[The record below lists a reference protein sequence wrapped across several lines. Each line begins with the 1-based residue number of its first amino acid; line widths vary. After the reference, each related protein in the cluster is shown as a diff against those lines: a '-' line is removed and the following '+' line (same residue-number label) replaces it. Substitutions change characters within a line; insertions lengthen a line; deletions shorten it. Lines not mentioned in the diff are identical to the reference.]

1 MGKFKPRRMY
11 KPNLTD
17 EGVHVNTLLKLLD
30 GHNPLDLQLVEKLNL
45 DKLENEFIAI
55 RGAATLVKAQEDI
68 NKQFHKEDYISTLD
82 NISIDTQDDKLKLKF
97 ENIEGS
103 AFFET
108 LELADIVAI
117 PKYSTKSDFFSD
129 LFGMDK
135 YAKELLNNGCADILQ
150 ANVSLLKSKNIAQKE
165 RKYRLLY
172 DNKENKFYIRAIVS
186 KDLYKDYDNNITI
199 VVGLIALHRQMQEQ
213 GIEYSINRIEYNES
227 YIRVYFEEQNTREL
241 ENIGYVKNLIIAS
254 NDEIKRE
261 SLKFDAGCSIIYTST
276 EGVDQELFIQ
286 PSLSGKSKIESNI
299 TSVRHTSSVD
309 NFIES
314 IIKIDESTQ
323 VHDELYQLI
332 TDISNLNNLQELK
345 FIIRSKVRYAKN
357 KSFKKYKEDIT
368 RVIDEF
374 NVGNIIQLLTLF
386 NKMDL
391 ITEND
396 IEANEYVRYL
406 VYECLINKK

>member
-82 NISIDTQDDKLKLKF
+82 NISIDTQDDKLRLKF

-213 GIEYSINRIEYNES
+213 GIEYSI
-227 YIRVYFEEQNTREL
+227 
-241 ENIGYVKNLIIAS
+241 IG
-254 NDEIKRE
+254 
-261 SLKFDAGCSIIYTST
+261 
-276 EGVDQELFIQ
+276 
-286 PSLSGKSKIESNI
+286 
-299 TSVRHTSSVD
+299 
-309 NFIES
+309 
-314 IIKIDESTQ
+314 
-323 VHDELYQLI
+323 
-332 TDISNLNNLQELK
+332 
-345 FIIRSKVRYAKN
+345 
-357 KSFKKYKEDIT
+357 
-368 RVIDEF
+368 
-374 NVGNIIQLLTLF
+374 
-386 NKMDL
+386 
-391 ITEND
+391 
-396 IEANEYVRYL
+396 
-406 VYECLINKK
+406 

>member
-1 MGKFKPRRMY
+1 MGKFKLRRIY
-11 KPNLTD
+11 KTNLTD
-17 EGVHVNTLLKLLD
+17 QGVNLKTILQLLD
-30 GHNPLDLQLVEKLNL
+30 RDNPLDLELIEKLNL
-45 DKLENEFIAI
+45 DKLEDRFIAI

-68 NKQFHKEDYISTLD
+68 NKQFHKEDYISALE
-82 NISIDTQDDKLKLKF
+82 NISIDTQEDKLRLKF

-103 AFFET
+103 AFLKK
-108 LELADIVAI
+108 LELTDIIAI
-117 PKYSTKSDFFSD
+117 PKYSSKSDFFSD

-135 YAKELLNNGCADILQ
+135 YAKELLNNGHADILQ
-150 ANVSLLKSKNIAQKE
+150 TNISLLKRKKIAQKE

-199 VVGLIALHRQMQEQ
+199 VVGLIALHKQMQEQ

-227 YIRVYFEEQNTREL
+227 CIRIYFEEQNSREL
-241 ENIGYVKNLIIAS
+241 ENIGHVKNLIIVS

-261 SLKFDAGCSIIYTST
+261 SLKFYAGCSIVYTSID
-276 EGVDQELFIQ
+276 GMDQELFIQ
-286 PSLSGKSKIESNI
+286 PSLSAKSKIKSNI
-299 TSVRHTSSVD
+299 TSVRHTFSVD
-309 NFIES
+309 KFIES
-314 IIKIDESTQ
+314 IIEVDSSTSI
-323 VHDELYQLI
+323 HNELYELI
-332 TDISNLNNLQELK
+332 TDISEIKNPIQIKYLIEK
-345 FIIRSKVRYAKN
+345 KVNRARN
-357 KSFKKYKEDIT
+357 ESFKKYKNDIT
-368 RVIDEF
+368 RVINEF

-406 VYECLINKK
+406 VYECLIKKK

>member
-1 MGKFKPRRMY
+1 M
-11 KPNLTD
+11 
-17 EGVHVNTLLKLLD
+17 
-30 GHNPLDLQLVEKLNL
+30 NL
-45 DKLENEFIAI
+45 DKLEDRFIAI

-68 NKQFHKEDYISTLD
+68 NKQFHKEDYISALE
-82 NISIDTQDDKLKLKF
+82 NISIDTQEDKLRLKF

-103 AFFET
+103 AFLKK
-108 LELADIVAI
+108 LELTDIIAI
-117 PKYSTKSDFFSD
+117 PKYSSKSDFFSD

-135 YAKELLNNGCADILQ
+135 YAKELLNNGHADILQ
-150 ANVSLLKSKNIAQKE
+150 TNISLLKRKKIAQKE

-199 VVGLIALHRQMQEQ
+199 VVGLIALHKQMQEQ

-227 YIRVYFEEQNTREL
+227 CIRIYFEEQNSREL
-241 ENIGYVKNLIIAS
+241 ENIGHVKNLIIVS

-261 SLKFDAGCSIIYTST
+261 SLKFYAGCSIVYTSID
-276 EGVDQELFIQ
+276 GMDQELFIQ
-286 PSLSGKSKIESNI
+286 PSLSAKSKIKSNI
-299 TSVRHTSSVD
+299 TSVRHTFSV
-309 NFIES
+309 NKFIES
-314 IIKIDESTQ
+314 IIEVDSSTSI
-323 VHDELYQLI
+323 HNELYELI
-332 TDISNLNNLQELK
+332 TDISEIKNPIQIKYLIEK
-345 FIIRSKVRYAKN
+345 KVNRARN
-357 KSFKKYKEDIT
+357 ESFKKYKNDIT
-368 RVIDEF
+368 RVINEF

-406 VYECLINKK
+406 VYECLIKKK